1 MYNGRTPFTL
11 PEKKMQF
18 KDLNWMQVEN
28 YLKSDNRVM
37 LVLGACEQ
45 HGYLSLLT
53 DVKIPLALAQAA
65 SQKSGVLLA
74 PPLNFGCSPYFL
86 DYPGTI
92 SLRLHTYLDVVE
104 ELLRSL
110 YGAGF
115 RKILILNG
123 HGGNTPVKTHLVEL
137 VNELTDLNLRWH
149 AWWTSDTV
157 LEIAKEHHL
166 DPEHANW
173 LEAFGFTKVSPLP
186 ADSKPTPHP
195 PTSILNKTDT
205 RKYYKD
211 GSFGG
216 LYEVDSAIM
225 QEIFDACLED
235 VMDLLAFG
243 E

>member
-1 MYNGRTPFTL
+1 
-11 PEKKMQF
+11 MQF
-18 KDLNWMQVEN
+18 EDLNWMQVEN
-28 YLKSDNRVM
+28 YLKSDDRVM

-53 DVKIPLALAQAA
+53 DVKIPLALAQTA

-74 PPLNFGCSPYFL
+74 PPVNFGCSPYFL

-115 RKILILNG
+115 RRVLILNG

-149 AWWTSDTV
+149 AWWTSDT
-157 LEIAKEHHL
+157 LFTIAKKHNL

-173 LEAFGFTKVSPLP
+173 LEAFEFTKVSPLP
-186 ADSKPTPHP
+186 ADSKSTPYP
-195 PTSILNKTDT
+195 PASILNKTDT
-205 RKYYKD
+205 RKYYND

-216 LYEVDSAIM
+216 SYEVDSAIM
-225 QEIFDACLED
+225 QEIFDASLED
-235 VMDLLAFG
+235 VMELLRF